1 MRNLILASATCALF
15 ASAGASAQTFKF
27 TTLDNPGDPTFN
39 QLLGINDDG
48 TIVGYFGSGA
58 IGHPNIGYEISA
70 PYTEY
75 VSRNQPASLQT
86 QATGINNAGLT
97 TGFWSDTNNGTDN
110 NFAVLFEP
118 IVSRLASIS
127 VVDPLVAFNMLPNT
141 PAFVSQALGINNDDV
156 VAGFYVDGSGNSHG
170 YTYSVKTAAY
180 TPVKI
185 GGATSD
191 AATGIN
197 DNGQVS
203 GFYLNSKGDTVG
215 FVKNSTGGVVTSFR
229 VPGTTFTQL
238 LGINNSGT
246 AVGFYNDSNNVP
258 HGLYYT
264 PANGAWTKVN
274 DPDGVQGTVVNGINN
289 KNQLVGFYIDA
300 AGNFHG
306 MIVDVTP

>member
-1 MRNLILASATCALF
+1 MRNLILASAACTLF
-15 ASAGASAQTFKF
+15 ASAGASAQTFTF

-58 IGHPNIGYEISA
+58 VGHPNIGYEISA

-75 VSRNQPASLQT
+75 VSRNQPGSVQT
-86 QATGINNAGLT
+86 QATGINNAGLI
-97 TGFWSDTNNGTDN
+97 TGFWSDTNDGTDN

-118 IVSRLASIS
+118 VVSRVASIS
-127 VVDPLVAFNMLPNT
+127 VVDPLVAFNQVPNS
-141 PAFVSQALGINNDDV
+141 PAWVSQALGINNEDV
-156 VAGFYVDGSGNSHG
+156 VAGFYVDGWGTSHG
-170 YTYSVKTAAY
+170 YTYSLKTAAY
-180 TPVKI
+180 TAVNVAN
-185 GGATSD
+185 GAPD

-203 GFYLNSKGDTVG
+203 GFYVNAKKQTVG
-215 FVKNSTGGVVTSFR
+215 FVKNSTGGVVTSFH

-238 LGINNSGT
+238 LGINNSGV

-264 PANGAWTKVN
+264 PANGNWLAVN
-274 DPDGVQGTVVNGINN
+274 DPAGVQGTVVNGINN
-289 KNQLVGFYIDA
+289 KNQLVGFFIDA